1 MENINPIPTNVI
13 RKYLGYLI
21 DKTFKILPMHEE
33 QSPTLQDYIESYIIE
48 IIGDKRIIPVFDA
61 DPRII
66 TFLGTLFGENECIE
80 KTMAKEEY
88 DHKVCK
94 REVFKCIGIITN
106 IRDRYFTEV

>member
-1 MENINPIPTNVI
+1 
-13 RKYLGYLI
+13 
-21 DKTFKILPMHEE
+21 MHEE
-33 QSPTLQDYIESYIIE
+33 QSPTLQDYIESYIVE

-66 TFLGTLFGENECIE
+66 TFLGTLSYL
-80 KTMAKEEY
+80 AKEEY

-94 REVFKCIGIITN
+94 REVFKCIVIITN

>member
-33 QSPTLQDYIESYIIE
+33 QSPTLQDYIESYIVE

-66 TFLGTLFGENECIE
+66 TFLGTLSYLA
-80 KTMAKEEY
+80 TEEY

-106 IRDRYFTEV
+106 IRDRYFIEV